1 MPRPTTPGRRGWG
14 GNVAPVAA
22 LIFVVILAVVVIAA
36 VVAVVRLR
44 GAVAAQR
51 ARADEGWAAVEAAA
65 ERESSLEERASEA
78 QAERDAAAS
87 ARDAAQAE
95 LAVAVAERDRLQ
107 AAVDDTSGE
116 LSRLDDQ
123 LVELRSD
130 LANAQEAAREAD
142 AAAVAALAQADATE
156 VTLNAVRA
164 EAESLRADLEAAR
177 AKPAPPPD
185 AERPEAAPLLVE
197 GLWALERTRIERTWR
212 QSVALDP
219 TGPGP
224 FAVDGGDDPVRV
236 AIEVEAAAVR
246 EDVGSVIEVDW
257 RIEGRLGA
265 ADGLLVVRTAQEL
278 LVSGS
283 RVVEDGVL
291 VVERDASDV
300 VVALR
305 GPEGVEVDADGLVLR
320 VPVEG

>member
-1 MPRPTTPGRRGWG
+1 
-14 GNVAPVAA
+14 VAA

-44 GAVAAQR
+44 GALAAER
-51 ARADEGWAAVEAAA
+51 TRADGGWAAAEAGA
-65 ERESSLEERASEA
+65 EREASLEERATEA
-78 QAERDAAAS
+78 QTERDEAVAALEATS
-87 ARDAAQAE
+87 AE
-95 LAVAVAERDRLQ
+95 LEVVVAERDRLQ

-123 LVELRSD
+123 LAELRSA

-156 VTLNAVRA
+156 VVLDATRA
-164 EAESLRADLEAAR
+164 DAESLRAELEAAR
-177 AKPAPPPD
+177 ARPAPPPD

-197 GLWALERTRIERTWR
+197 GLWALERARIERTWR
-212 QSVALDP
+212 QSVSLDP

-224 FAVDGGDDPVRV
+224 FAADGDDDPVRV

-246 EDVGSVIEVDW
+246 EEVGSVIAVDW
-257 RIEGRLGA
+257 RVDGRLGA

-291 VVERDASDV
+291 VVEREGNDV

-305 GPEGVEVDADGLVLR
+305 GPDGVVVDAEGLVLR

>member
-1 MPRPTTPGRRGWG
+1 M
-14 GNVAPVAA
+14 AA
-22 LIFVVILAVVVIAA
+22 LILAVILAVVVVAAA
-36 VVAVVRLR
+36 VMVARLR
-44 GAVAAQR
+44 SRLASER
-51 ARADEGWAAVEAAA
+51 SRADEGWAAVEAAA
-65 ERESSLEERASEA
+65 ERETSLEQRADEA
-78 QAERDAAAS
+78 QAERDAAIAAS
-87 ARDAAQAE
+87 DAAT
-95 LAVAVAERDRLQ
+95 VALEEALAERDRLQ

-116 LSRLDDQ
+116 LARLDEQ
-123 LVELRSD
+123 IAELRAD

-142 AAAVAALAQADATE
+142 QAAVGALAQADANEALLTASRVE
-156 VTLNAVRA
+156 VD
-164 EAESLRADLEAAR
+164 SLRADLEAAR
-177 AKPAPPPD
+177 ARPAPAPD

-212 QSVALDP
+212 QSVALDL

-224 FAVDGGDDPVRV
+224 FSADGDDDPVRV
-236 AIEVEAAAVR
+236 AVEVEAAAVR

-257 RIEGRLGA
+257 RIDGRLGA

-291 VVERDASDV
+291 VVERDGSQV
-300 VVALR
+300 VMALR
-305 GPEGVEVDADGLVLR
+305 GPEGVEVEADGLVLR